1 MFKTNSW
8 ALECNFYKCIYKH
21 SICITLGGNSVG
33 GVTFL
38 GRYGV
43 FACEIVGGGP
53 GKGGGG

>member
-8 ALECNFYKCIYKH
+8 ALECNFYKGIYKH

-43 FACEIVGGGP
+43 FACEIVVGSVRCF
-53 GKGGGG
+53 